1 MSGAVAVSMWWRP
14 NKLAIFIAASCPTCA
29 GLCPQVSGG
38 PRIPLSPRKSGNKLA
53 IDVLDVRPA
62 QGPPFYMSP
71 EVLPR
76 LGRPLRFLEIRIGD
90 EFIGW
95 TSPNAPP
102 LLPEV
107 KEQLKLM
114 PTPVEDGSARYY
126 LAREFTAAVQASNQ
140 LNDEARQLREK
151 GDQRAAELVAL
162 RAQEV
167 ARQGDELLHGCHMGS
182 GDEEFL
188 QVALDLRADFPMED
202 IMHRLNRPY
211 RLKFRADAL
220 SPQNFRAEEIVL
232 GVILGVVLD
241 VVLRVAVPA
250 PWHDCTL
257 WC

>member
-1 MSGAVAVSMWWRP
+1 MWRP

-38 PRIPLSPRKSGNKLA
+38 PRIPLPPRKSWNKLA
-53 IDVLDVRPA
+53 IDLLDVRPA

-71 EVLPR
+71 RVLPR

-126 LAREFTAAVQASNQ
+126 LVREFTAAVQASNQ

-167 ARQGDELLHGCHMGS
+167 ARQGDELLYGCHMGS

-211 RLKFRADAL
+211 RLKFRTDAL

-232 GVILGVVLD
+232 GVILGVVLG

>member
-1 MSGAVAVSMWWRP
+1 MWGP

-38 PRIPLSPRKSGNKLA
+38 PRIPLPPRKSGNKLA
-53 IDVLDVRPA
+53 IDLLDVRPA

-71 EVLPR
+71 RVLPR

-140 LNDEARQLREK
+140 LNDEARQLMEK
-151 GDQRAAELVAL
+151 GDQLAAELVCQGPV
-162 RAQEV
+162 RG
-167 ARQGDELLHGCHMGS
+167 GDESSSIQYQGS
-182 GDEEFL
+182 PIT
-188 QVALDLRADFPMED
+188 QVEILERA
-202 IMHRLNRPY
+202 
-211 RLKFRADAL
+211 
-220 SPQNFRAEEIVL
+220 
-232 GVILGVVLD
+232 VV
-241 VVLRVAVPA
+241 V
-250 PWHDCTL
+250 
-257 WC
+257 

>member
-1 MSGAVAVSMWWRP
+1 
-14 NKLAIFIAASCPTCA
+14 
-29 GLCPQVSGG
+29 
-38 PRIPLSPRKSGNKLA
+38 
-53 IDVLDVRPA
+53 
-62 QGPPFYMSP
+62 
-71 EVLPR
+71 
-76 LGRPLRFLEIRIGD
+76 
-90 EFIGW
+90 
-95 TSPNAPP
+95 
-102 LLPEV
+102 
-107 KEQLKLM
+107 M

-167 ARQGDELLHGCHMGS
+167 ARQGDELLYGCHMGS

-202 IMHRLNRPY
+202 IMHRLNRPN
-211 RLKFRADAL
+211 RLKFHAL

-232 GVILGVVLD
+232 GVILGVVLG

>member
-1 MSGAVAVSMWWRP
+1 MWRP

-38 PRIPLSPRKSGNKLA
+38 PRIPLPPRKSWNKLA
-53 IDVLDVRPA
+53 IDLLDVRPA

-71 EVLPR
+71 RVLPR

-167 ARQGDELLHGCHMGS
+167 ARQGDELLYGCHMGS

-202 IMHRLNRPY
+202 IMHRLNRPN
-211 RLKFRADAL
+211 RLKFHAL

-232 GVILGVVLD
+232 GVILGVVLGG
-241 VVLRVAVPA
+241 VLRVAVPA